1 MNNLTVIYYTSNYLE
16 DTNPY
21 FLNNTRKQLRKAAG
35 DLPIIAVSQK
45 PMDLYDIF
53 YGCGRFENTLD
64 FKNIVVGDIGRSH
77 LNIYRQILEGAKAAT
92 TEYVALA
99 EDDILYSYEH
109 FHNEYIGKYPDKFL
123 YDMNKVSVFT
133 WVKPAL
139 FSFRHDRMVVN
150 QLIAPRKL
158 LVEALEERFRNVTK
172 RLMMGEKEEG
182 FIKYF
187 GDLGRYED
195 LLGVTVRPTKTF
207 MCKCPSIVFT
217 HENAFGYLNHGKK
230 KRLGDLR
237 ILELDYWGRAEE
249 AMRLYFDN
257 YTNDKG

>member
-1 MNNLTVIYYTSNYLE
+1 MD

-21 FLNNTRKQLRKAAG
+21 FLENTKKYLLKAIG
-35 DLPIIAVSQK
+35 DLPMVIVSQK
-45 PMDLYDIF
+45 PTMFGD
-53 YGCGRFENTLD
+53 NTI
-64 FKNIVVGDIGRSH
+64 NECIGDIGRSH
-77 LNIYRQILEGAKAAT
+77 LNIYKQMLIGAKIAT

-123 YDMNKVSVFT
+123 YDMNKVSMFS
-133 WVKPAL
+133 WIKPPL

-158 LVEALEERFRNVTK
+158 FIEALEERFK
-172 RLMMGEKEEG
+172 RVEELLKTQPLEKI
-182 FIKYF
+182 IKYW
-187 GDLGRYED
+187 GDLGRYER

-207 MCKCPSIVFT
+207 MCKMPSIVFS
-217 HENAFGYLNHGKK
+217 HVDAYGYLSQGKK

-237 ILELDYWGRAEE
+237 ITSLQGWGDAETIY
-249 AMRLYFDN
+249 RLYE
-257 YTNDKG
+257 K

>member
-1 MNNLTVIYYTSNYLE
+1 MSNLTVIYYTSNYLE
-16 DTNPY
+16 KTNPY
-21 FLNNTRKQLRKAAG
+21 FLSNTKEQLIKAIDG
-35 DLPIIAVSQK
+35 LPLVIVSQE
-45 PMDLYDIF
+45 P
-53 YGCGRFENTLD
+53 TL
-64 FKNIVVGDIGRSH
+64 FGKHCTNVCVGKLGRSH

-109 FHNEYIGKYPDKFL
+109 FHNEYIGMYPDKFL

-133 WVKPAL
+133 WIKPAL

-158 LVEALEERFRNVTK
+158 LIEALEERFK
-172 RLMMGEKEEG
+172 RFDELINHGKTEQQI
-182 FIKYF
+182 IKYW
-187 GDLGRYED
+187 GDLSRYED
-195 LLGVTVRPTKTF
+195 ILGVTVRPSKTF
-207 MCKCPSIVFT
+207 MCKMPSLVFS
-217 HENAFGYLNHGKK
+217 HEHAFGYLNHGKK

-237 ILELDYWGRAEE
+237 IIELQGWGRAED
-249 AMRLYFDN
+249 AMKLYFEN

>member
-16 DTNPY
+16 KTNPY
-21 FLNNTRKQLRKAAG
+21 FLANTKKQLIKAIDG
-35 DLPIIAVSQK
+35 LPLVVVSQERTFIR
-45 PMDLYDIF
+45 PDDM
-53 YGCGRFENTLD
+53 N
-64 FKNIVVGDIGRSH
+64 VVIGNVGRSH
-77 LNIYRQILEGAKAAT
+77 LNIYRQILEGAKVAT
-92 TEYVALA
+92 TEFVALA

-133 WVKPAL
+133 WIKPAL

-158 LVEALEERFRNVTK
+158 LIEALEERFKKITER
-172 RLMMGEKEEG
+172 MMRGEKEEKL
-182 FIKYF
+182 IKYW

-237 ILELDYWGRAEE
+237 IKELDYWGRAED
-249 AMRLYFDN
+249 AMKLYFEN